1 MPFVQLDD
9 DLVYRA
15 RHGLEAPL
23 SASVNRVGTFKRDH
37 ITIPVGAFG
46 AGWGL
51 CSLDRYDFVGLS
63 HRARLLLDDPRL
75 ALFAGEN
82 S

>member
-9 DLVYRA
+9 DLVYRT

-23 SASVNRVGTFKRDH
+23 SASVNGVGAFKRDH

-46 AGWGL
+46 AGRGL
-51 CSLDRYDFVGLS
+51 CSLDRYDFVGFS
-63 HRARLLLDDPRL
+63 HHARSLFDAPRL
-75 ALFAGEN
+75 ALFAG
-82 S
+82 